1 MFSLDEGIRAL
12 YEPQL
17 EQLGMTVRQDRLG
30 LVADGFHEWG
40 RGYLRALPITKNAA
54 LFFLELTTTASKLI
68 YPASVPYVCA
78 SAMSYQ
84 SARLMPMRMSGAS
97 RGTDLIA
104 AYAFSG
110 ENAPFSIEANSTYA
124 STSFCFLPSFFD
136 DMNARFSDGFDTLF
150 EELLENPSDEVP
162 GELAAIMRSLSLE
175 RTFRPGALPY
185 FQSKGLLVASIL
197 NDHAKERLCPENLEG
212 SARQR
217 NLVRQAQSYI
227 DRNLGAAPSIEEIAE
242 ALYVSKSHVCAAFK
256 RETGT
261 TIARWTSDLRIE
273 RSLVLMENPANS
285 LSHIAHSVGFSH
297 LSSFSKAF
305 KQTLGISP
313 SAWRNKNR

>member
-1 MFSLDEGIRAL
+1 D
-12 YEPQL
+12 
-17 EQLGMTVRQDRLG
+17 
-30 LVADGFHEWG
+30 
-40 RGYLRALPITKNAA
+40 
-54 LFFLELTTTASKLI
+54 
-68 YPASVPYVCA
+68 
-78 SAMSYQ
+78 
-84 SARLMPMRMSGAS
+84 
-97 RGTDLIA
+97 
-104 AYAFSG
+104 
-110 ENAPFSIEANSTYA
+110 
-124 STSFCFLPSFFD
+124 
-136 DMNARFSDGFDTLF
+136 
-150 EELLENPSDEVP
+150 
-162 GELAAIMRSLSLE
+162 
-175 RTFRPGALPY
+175 
-185 FQSKGLLVASIL
+185 
-197 NDHAKERLCPENLEG
+197 NLEG